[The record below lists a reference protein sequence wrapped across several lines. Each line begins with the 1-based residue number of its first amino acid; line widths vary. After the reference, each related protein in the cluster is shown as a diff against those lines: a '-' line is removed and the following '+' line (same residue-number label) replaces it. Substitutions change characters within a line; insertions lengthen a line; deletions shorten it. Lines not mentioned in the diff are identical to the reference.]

1 MDTNYIGREYRAGKS
16 LAEVYLSTDQ
26 IMQVR
31 IFKEVA
37 KESDFCILGFCD
49 RLVDCDD

>member
-1 MDTNYIGREYRAGKS
+1 MDTDYIGREYQSGKK
-16 LAEVYLSTDQ
+16 LARYFNRSDQ

-37 KESDFCILGFCD
+37 KESDFCILGFTD
-49 RLVDCDD
+49 GLGDYDD